1 METSRD
7 IRLSQTLITSLP
19 ELKENPFRDRICR
32 VFSSDGTGDLSFEDF
47 LDLLSIFSEQA
58 PRELKLHY
66 AFQIYDMDG
75 DGMIGME
82 DLKTVI
88 SRLSHQERGLTLA
101 EVEDISNK
109 ILDEADV
116 DCDGHLTPM
125 EFSHVVARAPDFMTT
140 FHIRI

>member
-1 METSRD
+1 MTYINLTVFD
-7 IRLSQTLITSLP
+7 TYC
-19 ELKENPFRDRICR
+19 DVR
-32 VFSSDGTGDLSFEDF
+32 VT
-47 LDLLSIFSEQA
+47 
-58 PRELKLHY
+58 Y
-66 AFQIYDMDG
+66 ADMDG